1 MNLVKREVSFAHNL
15 PLNVVIIVVGWIYF
29 AAWTVSFYPQVQ
41 NTWHLCTYMY
51 ASLIY
56 SLTLKFT
63 SRGACFARP
72 LLHPICIFHHVDL
85 ATYLHTCY
93 RML

>member
-41 NTWHLCTYMY
+41 
-51 ASLIY
+51 S
-56 SLTLKFT
+56 TLHSYT
-63 SRGACFARP
+63 V
-72 LLHPICIFHHVDL
+72 LL
-85 ATYLHTCY
+85 
-93 RML
+93 